1 MHRKKKICVSCVC
14 QNLFL
19 YLQHGGTHSA
29 PGCLLKIL
37 KFTVMSKDE
46 MNVEQSVDQ
55 SVEQNVEQNVEQTP
69 EQQKA
74 AAILRAKLPELQ
86 AHGLNFERRTGNF
99 FTASVYTDDDGVEK
113 VRRTVVPDDE
123 IAADALPGVAIKRA
137 ALTVLDA
144 EKDAAKLAAR
154 VEECRKALAY
164 AEAEQAAHADAVK
177 DATAAVM
184 DYVLPE
190 RAKRETIAAK
200 IAEAEARAAKAVSDV
215 ERLRQMLIAAGIDP
229 DSAN

>member
-1 MHRKKKICVSCVC
+1 
-14 QNLFL
+14 
-19 YLQHGGTHSA
+19 
-29 PGCLLKIL
+29 
-37 KFTVMSKDE
+37 MSKE
-46 MNVEQSVDQ
+46 KMHVKNVKNAENVE
-55 SVEQNVEQNVEQTP
+55 NVENVENAENVENVENVENERTP

-99 FTASVYTDDDGVEK
+99 FTASVYTDDDGIEK

-123 IAADALPGVAIKRA
+123 IAADAMPGVAIKRA
-137 ALTVLDA
+137 ARTVLDA

-154 VEECRKALAY
+154 VEECRKALEE
-164 AEAEQAAHADAVK
+164 AESEQAAHVDAVK

-184 DYVLPE
+184 AYVMPE
-190 RAKRETIAAK
+190 REKREALAAK
-200 IAEAEARAAKAVSDV
+200 VADAEARAAKAISDV

-229 DSAN
+229 DAAN

>member
-1 MHRKKKICVSCVC
+1 
-14 QNLFL
+14 
-19 YLQHGGTHSA
+19 
-29 PGCLLKIL
+29 
-37 KFTVMSKDE
+37 MSKE
-46 MNVEQSVDQ
+46 KQNVDQSVDQ

-137 ALTVLDA
+137 ARTVLDA
-144 EKDAAKLAAR
+144 EKDAAKFAAR

-184 DYVLPE
+184 DYVMPE
-190 RAKRETIAAK
+190 RAKRETLAAK
-200 IAEAEARAAKAVSDV
+200 VADAEARAAKAVSDV

-229 DSAN
+229 DAAN